1 MKKSAILK
9 YISKLIPIFILFLL
23 GSKEYNFIPSGAG
36 PDQVVIA
43 FVTYNDH
50 GNNLYIDNLT
60 LGARPSTVDLSIT
73 SMVNIPSE
81 TFITPGSDPLIINP
95 EIHLTNLGAQT
106 FVPDTGEYVYFRS
119 FSNSYLDSIPLPS
132 LNAGQDTFLIFSA
145 DLTINPNTGV
155 DFYSYFNVSQDT
167 ITFND
172 TLFQYTNFIQG
183 FKRNTIFATFTSA
196 NSLGAVSNNIGLNN
210 FINSNFDSITA
221 VKYHWGIPSPNDSM
235 YIASKEQI
243 DSIVSNYNAS
253 FVPLTYADGNTY
265 VALPYTT
272 DSILNAVYDY
282 RRSLGAPVSIN
293 VSDSISGNTM
303 TSKINYNFIA
313 PINSGDYRL
322 KVYAMQRT
330 VNFDTIPSNWYD
342 STFYD
347 VFRKAIPGVG
357 GVSISPSGS
366 NSLTY
371 TYTIPSAWNASQI
384 YTVAFIQN
392 ENTKEILNSAK
403 GGSFTPVRINSLVPT
418 ISTSNRNILDFSPFV
433 RNGNMKV
440 INGPSIDMNTTG
452 DSTYKFFAELFEGY
466 YPPPRW
472 SVINPDG
479 LFTLSKYQGA
489 NGPTFSGDNC
499 VQIPFYDYAS
509 LSSNRRDTLKSRVY
523 APLRDSNIVTF
534 DYSYAPYDNSYR
546 DSLKVLISVDGGQTF
561 PFEVFNKGGN
571 GLATA
576 SATTISFVPVNSSQ
590 WDTDTIFLAG
600 IVGVEPIT
608 SVVPDNYYLSQNY
621 PNPFNPV
628 TKISFSI
635 PARTFTSL
643 KIYDVS
649 GREIKSFINA
659 ITAPGSYTLTFDG
672 AGLSSGIYFYRLV
685 TENYVESR
693 KMVLIK

>member
-1 MKKSAILK
+1 MKKTAILK
-9 YISKLIPIFILFLL
+9 NIAKLLPVFFLFLIGSKQYNLIPA
-23 GSKEYNFIPSGAG
+23 GSD
-36 PDQVVIA
+36 PDQVVVA

-73 SMVNIPSE
+73 SMVNIPTG
-81 TFITPGSDPLIINP
+81 TFITPGSDPIIIKP

-106 FVPDTGEYVYFRS
+106 FAPDTGEYVYFRS
-119 FSNSYLDSIPLPS
+119 FSNSYLDSIAIPS
-132 LNAGQDTFLIFSA
+132 LNAGQDTLLIFTTN
-145 DLTINPNTGV
+145 LTINPNSGV
-155 DFYSYFNVSQDT
+155 DFYAYFNVSNDT

-172 TLFQYTNFIQG
+172 TLSQFTNFIQG
-183 FKRNTIFATFTSA
+183 FKRNMIFTTFTSA

-210 FINSNFDSITA
+210 FINTNFDSITA

-235 YIASKEQI
+235 YIASKEQV
-243 DSIVSNYNAS
+243 DSIVNNYNAS

-272 DSILNAVYDY
+272 DSILNAVYNY
-282 RRSLGAPVSIN
+282 RRSIGAPVSIS
-293 VSDSISGNTM
+293 VSDSLTGNTM
-303 TSKINYNFIA
+303 TSKIDYNFIA
-313 PINSGDYRL
+313 PANSGDYRL
-322 KVYAMQRT
+322 KVYAMQRI
-330 VNFDTIPSNWYD
+330 VHFDSIPSNWYD

-371 TYTIPSAWNASQI
+371 TYNIPAGWNASQI

-392 ENTKEILNSAK
+392 ENTKEVLNSAK
-403 GGSFTPVRINSLVPT
+403 GGNFTPVSHPVNSPILT
-418 ISTSNRNILDFSPFV
+418 DTRNLIDFSPFV
-433 RNGNMKV
+433 RDGNMQV
-440 INGPSIDMNTTG
+440 LTGPTFDSRTAG
-452 DSTYKFFAELFEGY
+452 DSTYKFYAELFEGY
-466 YPPPRW
+466 YPPPGW
-472 SVINPDG
+472 TVINPDG
-479 LFTLSKYQGA
+479 LFTLNKYQGA
-489 NGPTFSGDNC
+489 NGPAFSGDNC

-509 LSSNRRDTLKSRVY
+509 LSANRRDTLKSRIY
-523 APLRDSNIVTF
+523 NGLRDSNIVTF

-546 DSLKVLISVDGGQTF
+546 DSLKVLISVDGGLTY

-576 SATTISFVPVNSSQ
+576 SATTISFVPVNNSQ

-600 IVGVEPIT
+600 IVGVDPLSSI
-608 SVVPDNYYLSQNY
+608 VPDNYYLSQNY
-621 PNPFNPV
+621 PNPFNPA
-628 TKISFSI
+628 TRINFSI
-635 PARTFTSL
+635 PEKTFTSL

-659 ITAPGSYTLTFDG
+659 VTSPGTYSVSFDG
-672 AGLSSGIYFYRLV
+672 NGLSSGVYFYSLITDKY
-685 TENYVESR
+685 TESK